1 MRSDT
6 RRSHQPESSRHTEE
20 TRREN
25 ENITITVNATGED
38 LQVLRLTASGEPD
51 NPEVGST
58 RERYVLRRRN
68 TAQNRKIDGG
78 A

>member
-1 MRSDT
+1 MS
-6 RRSHQPESSRHTEE
+6 
-20 TRREN
+20 EN
-25 ENITITVNATGED
+25 ENIKAIGNAKDED

-68 TAQNRKIDGG
+68 ATPKRKSDDG